1 MNERKNDIEIN
12 ISEEITKAELSL
24 IKAIRNI
31 EDPDQVAQ
39 VSNEVSD
46 PNLKIG
52 FLLIASDMIAG

>member
-1 MNERKNDIEIN
+1 MNENSEIQKNE
-12 ISEEITKAELSL
+12 SEEITKAELSL

-39 VSNEVSD
+39 ISNQVSD

-52 FLLIASDMIAG
+52 FLLIASDMFAG

>member
-1 MNERKNDIEIN
+1 MNENSDIQKNEL
-12 ISEEITKAELSL
+12 EEITKAELSL

-39 VSNEVSD
+39 ISNEVSD